1 MDNERRTHA
10 RPYLGVDVGGTFTDL
25 AFYDE
30 SGELTCIKVASTP
43 ATPGLST
50 LQGVDELR
58 RLSSCTGAAWS
69 EMSHTHSNTVA
80 VNCLI
85 ERTGARL
92 GLLVTAGFRDTLEI
106 GRMTVPEPA
115 RYDSRRPVPLV
126 PRRRVAGVEERID
139 AEGRVVRPLDEDS
152 TVAAATRLKE
162 LGCEILVICFLH
174 SYKNPAHEREARAV
188 IERRFPG
195 LAVEISSDVW
205 PQAREFE
212 RATLALVNAHIR
224 PAVERQANLLVG
236 GMAER
241 GVGTPARG
249 SRSNGGMELLATMAE
264 RPVTALLSGPAAGVA
279 GAAAAAADAGWAE
292 ANLMT
297 LDVGGTSAD
306 IGVVRGGRPVLSAE
320 ERVADFPILVPTV
333 AVSAIGA
340 GGGSIVWVD
349 ATGALKIGPKS
360 TGADPGPACYGL
372 KGGGVA
378 AMTDAFLLAGLLNPR
393 RLLGDRMKLHPGR
406 ARRALEEVG
415 GRVGLSPEQV
425 ADGAIQVATAMLAAE
440 STSVLARRDVDL
452 TRFRM
457 VAYGG
462 AGPLVA
468 ALVAEAVYVN
478 SVLIPPVPGTLSA
491 LGAAQADLE
500 GDFVQPVYRGLDG
513 LDADSLSGAL
523 EEIRSQTAGWLQQ
536 ESADLLVQHAVV
548 EYSAEMRY
556 EGQGFDVTVPIDEAW
571 LAEGDSAAILAAF
584 HDAHQRAFGHS
595 HHGTPAWLQEL
606 RAHLTGR
613 LPKPAPASLKSAQ
626 VGGEPSIRNIRL
638 RGKEVD
644 ARIFNREDIAAD
656 SRIAGPA
663 IVEQM
668 DTTTLVPDGWTLGL
682 ADNGALILE
691 RDAA

>member
-1 MDNERRTHA
+1 MQA

-30 SGELTCIKVASTP
+30 NGELTCIKVASTP

-58 RLSSCTGAAWS
+58 QLSSCTDAAWS

-85 ERTGARL
+85 ERTGAKL
-92 GLLVTAGFRDTLEI
+92 GLLVTAGFRDILEI
-106 GRMTVPEPA
+106 ARMTVPEPA

-126 PRRRVAGVEERID
+126 PRRRVAEVEERID
-139 AEGRVVRPLDEDS
+139 SEGRVVKPLDADS
-152 TVAAATRLKE
+152 TVAAAARLGE

-174 SYKNPAHEREARAV
+174 SYKNPAHEREARGA
-188 IERRFPG
+188 IERRLPG
-195 LAVEISSDVW
+195 LAVELSSDVW

-224 PAVERQANLLVG
+224 PAVERQAKLLVG

-241 GVGTPARG
+241 GVRTPARG

-340 GGGSIVWVD
+340 GGGSIIWVD

-372 KGGGVA
+372 SGGGVA
-378 AMTDAFLLAGLLNPR
+378 AMTDAFLLAGLLNPA
-393 RLLGDRMKLHPGR
+393 RLLGDRMKLQPER
-406 ARRALEEVG
+406 ARRALATVG
-415 GRVGLSPEQV
+415 EQVGLTAEQV

-440 STSVLARRDVDL
+440 STTVLARRDVDL
-452 TRFRM
+452 SQFRM

-500 GDFVQPVYRGLDG
+500 GDFVQPVYRNLND
-513 LDADSLSGAL
+513 LDAAVLGSAL
-523 EEIRSQTAGWLQQ
+523 EAIRSQTAGWL
-536 ESADLLVQHAVV
+536 EREAAGLAVQHAVV
-548 EYSAEMRY
+548 EYTGEMRY
-556 EGQGFDVTVPIDEAW
+556 EGQGFDVTVPIDESW
-571 LAEGDSAAILAAF
+571 LTEGDSAAILAAF
-584 HDAHQRAFGHS
+584 HDAHQRAFGHR
-595 HHGTPAWLQEL
+595 HDGTPAWLQEL

-613 LPKPAPASLKSAQ
+613 LPKPAPASVPVAGT
-626 VGGEPSIRNIRL
+626 GGKPSTRSVRL
-638 RGKEVD
+638 RGKVVE
-644 ARIFNREDIAAD
+644 ARIFNREQIGAQ

-663 IVEQM
+663 IIEQM
-668 DTTTLVPDGWTLGL
+668 DTTTLVPDGWSL
-682 ADNGALILE
+682 ALAGNGAMIVT
-691 RDAA
+691 RDSTP